1 MRYLYSNFA
10 RKSTR
15 NLHKRAV
22 QLISSVKQ
30 VNRDL
35 REKKVPLDTPD
46 TREKKEPLGKLALVV
61 LKASRELKA
70 SGENKGLR
78 ERRES
83 RDLKVKWEE

>member
-1 MRYLYSNFA
+1 M
-10 RKSTR
+10 
-15 NLHKRAV
+15 
-22 QLISSVKQ
+22 
-30 VNRDL
+30 
-35 REKKVPLDTPD
+35 PLDTPD

>member
-1 MRYLYSNFA
+1 MHYLYTKFA

-15 NLHKRAV
+15 NSHKCVA

-35 REKKVPLDTPD
+35 REKKVPLDTLD
-46 TREKKEPLGKLALVV
+46 TREKKELLGRPALVV

-70 SGENKGLR
+70 SGENKGLQGC
-78 ERRES
+78 
-83 RDLKVKWEE
+83 RDPRQRKVK

>member
-1 MRYLYSNFA
+1 MHYLYSKSA

-22 QLISSVKQ
+22 QLIGSVKQ

-46 TREKKEPLGKLALVV
+46 TREKKELLGRAALVV

-70 SGENKGLR
+70 SGENKGLQGRRDPR
-78 ERRES
+78 ER
-83 RDLKVKWEE
+83 KVK